1 MTIFEAARLA
11 FRGLRANKL
20 RSGLTTLGIIIGVAA
35 VIILVALGNGIQ
47 SGFTDSFGSLATQI
61 TVTPNQEGTGGRAP
75 RDITDFDVEALA
87 DPADAPDIASVTPT
101 AGGPVTL
108 QLAGGTQYRASVTGT
123 TATYLDVTDR
133 DLVVGRMF
141 DESEE
146 RSKAKVAVLAP
157 GPVED
162 LFGGDAGAA
171 LGSEVRIGRTAF
183 RVIGVVAATGQDD
196 IVITPLGTARS
207 FLLGGGD
214 AVSAVTVVARSAAA
228 VPSAL
233 AQVNAIL
240 DDRHSIDDPAERD
253 YNATAQQSLL
263 DQVNQT
269 LSFLTLFTV
278 AVAAISLIVGG
289 IGVANIMLVTVTERT
304 REIGIRKA
312 IGARKRAILQQF
324 LLESTFLAGFG
335 GIVGILIGVGL
346 STAAAIA
353 LPQAIPDF
361 PPPVVD
367 LNSVLISFGISLLIG
382 LIAGGY
388 PANRAARLRPIE
400 ALRFQ

>member
-1 MTIFEAARLA
+1 MNIGEAARLA

-35 VIILVALGNGIQ
+35 VIVLVALGNGIQ
-47 SGFTDSFGSLATQI
+47 SGFTESFGSLATQI
-61 TVTPNQEGTGGRAP
+61 SVSANQEGTNGQP
-75 RDITDFDVEALA
+75 RDLTDADVDALA
-87 DPADAPDIASVTPT
+87 DPADAPDVASATPT

-108 QLAGGTQYRASVTGT
+108 QLPGGTQFRSSVVGT
-123 TATYLDVTDR
+123 VSTYLDVTDR

-141 DESEE
+141 DEAE
-146 RSKAKVAVLAP
+146 RRAKVVVLAP
-157 GPVED
+157 GAVED
-162 LFGGDAGAA
+162 LFAGDAGAA

-196 IVITPLGTARS
+196 VVIMPLGTARS

-214 AVSAVTVVARSAAA
+214 SVSNVVVVAVSPEA
-228 VPSAL
+228 VPAAL
-233 AQVNAIL
+233 TQVTTIL
-240 DDRHSIDDPAERD
+240 DDRHDIDEPAERD
-253 YNATAQQSLL
+253 YTATAQQSLL

-312 IGARKRAILQQF
+312 IGARRRAILQQF

-335 GIVGILIGVGL
+335 GLVGILIGVGL

-353 LPQAIPDF
+353 LPQAVPDF

-367 LNSVLISFGISLLIG
+367 VNSVIISFVISLLIG
-382 LIAGGY
+382 LVAGGY

>member
-1 MTIFEAARLA
+1 VTVWEAARLA
-11 FRGLRANKL
+11 MRGLRANKL

-35 VIILVALGNGIQ
+35 VIVLVALGNGIQ
-47 SGFTDSFGSLATQI
+47 RGFTDSFGALATQI
-61 TVTPNQEGTGGRAP
+61 SVSAGQDDGA
-75 RDITDFDVEALA
+75 RDITDADVAALA
-87 DPADAPDIASVTPT
+87 DPVDAPDVASATPVS
-101 AGGPVTL
+101 GGPVTV
-108 QLAGGTQYRASVTGT
+108 QLAGGTQYATSVTGT
-123 TATYLDVTDR
+123 TAGYLDVVDR

-141 DESEE
+141 DAAEE
-146 RSKAKVAVLAP
+146 RGKAKVAVLAP

-171 LGSEVRIGRTAF
+171 LGSEVRVGRTAF
-183 RVIGVVAATGQDD
+183 RVIGVAAATGQDD
-196 IVITPLGTARS
+196 VVIMPIGAARS
-207 FLLGGGD
+207 YLLGGD
-214 AVSAVTVVARSAAA
+214 DEVSTVIVVARAPDA
-228 VPSAL
+228 VPAAL
-233 AQVNAIL
+233 AQVTTIL
-240 DDRHSIDDPAERD
+240 DDRHGIDDPADRD
-253 YNATAQQSLL
+253 YEATAQQNLL

-312 IGARKRAILQQF
+312 IGARRRAILQQF

-335 GIVGILIGVGL
+335 GLVGILIGVGL
-346 STAAAIA
+346 STAAALL

-367 LNSVLISFGISLLIG
+367 VNSIVVSFVISLLIG
-382 LIAGGY
+382 LVAGGY

-400 ALRFQ
+400 ALRYQ

>member
-1 MTIFEAARLA
+1 MTVWEAARLA
-11 FRGLRANKL
+11 LRGLRANKL

-35 VIILVALGNGIQ
+35 VIVLVALGNGIQ
-47 SGFTDSFGSLATQI
+47 AGFTDSFGSLATQI
-61 TVTPNQEGTGGRAP
+61 TVRPSAGDAA
-75 RDITDFDVEALA
+75 RDLTDGDVESLGE
-87 DPADAPDIASVTPT
+87 DAPDVASAT
-101 AGGPVTL
+101 PVTGAPVTV
-108 QLAGGTQYRASVTGT
+108 QLAGGPQFATSVTGT
-123 TATYLDVTDR
+123 TADYLDVVDR

-141 DESEE
+141 DAAEE
-146 RSKAKVAVLAP
+146 RGKAKVAVLAP

-171 LGSEVRIGRTAF
+171 LGREVRIGRTGF

-196 IVITPLGTARS
+196 VVITPLGAARS

-214 AVSAVTVVARSAAA
+214 SVSTVVVVARSPEVVPAA
-228 VPSAL
+228 L
-233 AQVNAIL
+233 EQVTTVL
-240 DDRHSIDDPAERD
+240 DDRHDIDDPADRD
-253 YNATAQQSLL
+253 FTATAQQSLL

-269 LSFLTLFTV
+269 LGFLTLFTV

-312 IGARKRAILQQF
+312 IGARRRAILQQF
-324 LLESTFLAGFG
+324 LLESTFLAGLG
-335 GIVGILIGVGL
+335 GLVGILIGVGL
-346 STAAAIA
+346 STAGAIL

-367 LNSVLISFGISLLIG
+367 VNSIIISFVISLLIG

>member
-1 MTIFEAARLA
+1 MNVWEAARLA

-47 SGFTDSFGSLATQI
+47 SGFTESFGSLATQI
-61 TVTPNQEGTGGRAP
+61 TVSANQEGTNGAP
-75 RDITDFDVEALA
+75 RDLTDADVEALA
-87 DPADAPDIASVTPT
+87 DPSDAPDVATATPIVS
-101 AGGPVTL
+101 GPVTV
-108 QLAGGTQYRASVTGT
+108 QLPGGTQFRSAVTGT
-123 TATYLDVTDR
+123 TADYLDVTDR
-133 DLVVGRMF
+133 ALVVGRMF
-141 DESEE
+141 DDAEQ

-162 LFGGDAGAA
+162 LFAGDAGAA

-183 RVIGVVAATGQDD
+183 RVIGVVEATGQDD
-196 IVITPLGTARS
+196 TVITPLGTARS

-214 AVSAVTVVARSAAA
+214 SVSTVVVVARSPEA
-228 VPSAL
+228 VPDAL
-233 AQVNAIL
+233 AQVTAIL
-240 DDRHSIDDPAERD
+240 DDRHSIDEPAERD
-253 YNATAQQSLL
+253 YTATAQQSLL

-269 LSFLTLFTV
+269 LGFLTLFTV

-335 GIVGILIGVGL
+335 GLVGILIGVGF
-346 STAAAIA
+346 STAAAIL

-367 LNSVLISFGISLLIG
+367 VNSVLISFGISLLIG
-382 LIAGGY
+382 LVAGGY

>member
-1 MTIFEAARLA
+1 VNIGEAARLA

-47 SGFTDSFGSLATQI
+47 SGFTESFGSLATQI
-61 TVTPNQEGTGGRAP
+61 TVTPNRDGVGGSAP
-75 RDITDFDVEALA
+75 RDITDADVEALA
-87 DPADAPDIASVTPT
+87 DPADAPDVASATPT
-101 AGGPVTL
+101 AGGPVTV
-108 QLAGGTQYRASVTGT
+108 QLAGGTQFSASVTGT
-123 TATYLDVTDR
+123 TADYLDVTDR

-141 DESEE
+141 DPAEE
-146 RSKAKVAVLAP
+146 RSKAKVVVLAP

-214 AVSAVTVVARSAAA
+214 SVSAVIVVARSAAV
-228 VPSAL
+228 VPPAL

-240 DDRHSIDDPAERD
+240 DDRHRNDTPAERD
-253 YNATAQQSLL
+253 YSATAQQSLL
-263 DQVNQT
+263 DQVDQT
-269 LSFLTLFTV
+269 LGFLTLFTV

-312 IGARKRAILQQF
+312 IGARRRAILQQF
-324 LLESTFLAGFG
+324 LLEST
-335 GIVGILIGVGL
+335 
-346 STAAAIA
+346 AAAIL

>member
-1 MTIFEAARLA
+1 MTVFEAARLA
-11 FRGLRANKL
+11 MRGLRANKL

-35 VIILVALGNGIQ
+35 VIVLVALGNGIQ
-47 SGFTDSFGSLATQI
+47 RGFTDSFGSLATQI
-61 TVTPNQEGTGGRAP
+61 SVSAGQDDGA
-75 RDITDFDVEALA
+75 RDITDADVAALA
-87 DPADAPDIASVTPT
+87 DPVDAPDIASATPVS
-101 AGGPVTL
+101 GGPVSV
-108 QLAGGTQYRASVTGT
+108 QLAGGTQYAASVTGT
-123 TATYLDVTDR
+123 TAGYLDVVDR
-133 DLVVGRMF
+133 DLVVGRNF
-141 DESEE
+141 DEAEE
-146 RSKAKVAVLAP
+146 RSKAKVVVLAP

-196 IVITPLGTARS
+196 VVIMPAGAARS

-214 AVSAVTVVARSAAA
+214 SVSTVIVVARAPDA
-228 VPSAL
+228 VPAAL
-233 AQVNAIL
+233 AQVTTIL
-240 DDRHSIDDPAERD
+240 DDRHDIDDPADRD
-253 YNATAQQSLL
+253 YEATAQQNLL

-312 IGARKRAILQQF
+312 IGARRRAILQQF

-335 GIVGILIGVGL
+335 GLVGIGIGVGL

-367 LNSVLISFGISLLIG
+367 VNSIVISFVISLLIG
-382 LIAGGY
+382 LVAGGY

-400 ALRFQ
+400 ALRYQ